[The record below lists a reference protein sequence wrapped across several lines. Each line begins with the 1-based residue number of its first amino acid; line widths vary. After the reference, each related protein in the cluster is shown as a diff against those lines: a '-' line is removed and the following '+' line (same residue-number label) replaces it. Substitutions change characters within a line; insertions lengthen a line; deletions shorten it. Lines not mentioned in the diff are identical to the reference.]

1 MPPSTTTAG
10 FIAAGAKL
18 TLFRT
23 LLLPPLSLPLPV
35 FPETRLLLR
44 MLVSAEL
51 YQLGAVSIEMRLL
64 GLPGV
69 SRLPADTR
77 LDFEKN
83 RDDKLF

>member
-1 MPPSTTTAG
+1 
-10 FIAAGAKL
+10 
-18 TLFRT
+18 
-23 LLLPPLSLPLPV
+23 
-35 FPETRLLLR
+35 
-44 MLVSAEL
+44 
-51 YQLGAVSIEMRLL
+51 VSIEMRLL